1 MNQETVQS
9 IAAAIE
15 GMKPDFTKLSDS
27 IWDFAELKFEETRSS
42 ELLAK
47 ALEDNGFSLRRG
59 VAGMETAF
67 IGDFGAGKP
76 VIAFLG
82 EFDAL
87 AGMSQV
93 ADVAERQALVDGATG
108 HGCGHNL
115 LGVGSLIAAVALSRH
130 MKANN
135 LPGTV
140 RYYGCPG
147 EEGGSGKT
155 FMVRAGLFDDVDT
168 ALTWH
173 PAPFNGVRST
183 NNLAVIEYYYRFK
196 GVAAHASNAAHL
208 GRSAL
213 DAVELMNVG
222 VNFLREHM
230 PQDCRVHYAITDTGG
245 RAANVVQAKAEVLYL
260 IRAPEMPQALDLAKR
275 VEKVARGAAMMT
287 ETEVE
292 IVFDTASTNLLPNIT
307 LETAMHENMMAL
319 GPIAFDEADLAFA
332 KSIQQTFTDEAIR
345 SSIRLYQIR
354 GDVFSNAKIDGST
367 PLHLGLREFEGQSH
381 FRAGST
387 DVGDVSWVTP
397 TAQCW
402 TPAWAIGTNPH
413 TWQVVAQGKSVVA
426 HKAMVHAAKT
436 LATTGLSLMTTPE
449 LLAAARAEWADK
461 TDGQAYVCP
470 IPGNVMPGSVHD
482 GKPLP
487 SVGDG

>member
-1 MNQETVQS
+1 MNREAVMS
-9 IAAAIE
+9 IAAEIE
-15 GMKPDFTKLSDS
+15 SMKPHFTTLSDS
-27 IWDFAELKFEETRSS
+27 IWDFAELKFEERQSAGV
-42 ELLAK
+42 LAN
-47 ALEDNGFSLRRG
+47 ALEENGFVVRRG
-59 VAGMETAF
+59 VAGMDTAF
-67 IGDFGAGKP
+67 IGEFGHGKP

-87 AGMSQV
+87 AGMSQM
-93 ADVAERQALVDGATG
+93 AGVAEAKPLQPDASG

-115 LGVGSLIAAVALSRH
+115 LGVGSLMAAIALARH
-130 MKANN
+130 LKANN

-155 FMVRAGLFDDVDT
+155 FMVRAGLFDDVDA

-183 NNLAVIEYYYRFK
+183 NNLAVLEYFYRFK
-196 GVAAHASNAAHL
+196 GVASHASNAAHL

-230 PQDCRVHYAITDTGG
+230 PQDCRVHYAITDAGG
-245 RAANVVQAKAEVLYL
+245 KAANVVQAKAEVLYL
-260 IRAPEMPQALDLAKR
+260 IRAPEMRQALDLAAR
-275 VEKVARGAAMMT
+275 VDKVARGAAMMT

-307 LETAMHENMMAL
+307 LETAMHENMVAL
-319 GPIAFDEADLAFA
+319 GPIAFDEADQAFA
-332 KSIQQTFTDEAIR
+332 KVIQDTFTEEAIK
-345 SSIRLYQIR
+345 SSIRLYQIK
-354 GDVFSNAKIDGST
+354 GDVFSNGKIDGST
-367 PLHLGLREFEGQSH
+367 PLHLGLRDFEGQSH

-413 TWQVVAQGKSVVA
+413 TWQVVAQGKSPAA
-426 HKAMVHAAKT
+426 HKAMAHAAKT
-436 LATTGLSLMTTPE
+436 LASTGLSLMTSPE
-449 LLAAARAEWADK
+449 MLESVKKEWLEK
-461 TDGQAYVCP
+461 TEGSDYVCP
-470 IPGNVMPGSVHD
+470 IPADVMPGFHD
-482 GKPLP
+482 
-487 SVGDG
+487 

>member
-1 MNQETVQS
+1 MNHEAVQS

-15 GMKPDFTKLSDS
+15 AMKPEFTTLSDS
-27 IWDFAELKFEETRSS
+27 IWEFAELKFEEKRSS
-42 ELLAK
+42 ELLAQT
-47 ALEDNGFSLRRG
+47 LEENGFLLRRG

-67 IGDFGAGKP
+67 IGDFGSGKP

-87 AGMSQV
+87 AGMSQA
-93 ADVAERQALVDGATG
+93 ADTAKHQALVEGATG

-115 LGVGSLIAAVALSRH
+115 LGVGSLMAAIALARY

-135 LPGTV
+135 LQGTV

-155 FMVRAGLFDDVDT
+155 FMVRDGLFGDVDA

-213 DAVELMNVG
+213 DAVELMNIG

-245 RAANVVQAKAEVLYL
+245 KAANVVQANAEVLYL

-307 LETAMHENMMAL
+307 LEAAMHENMAAL

-332 KSIQQTFTDEAIR
+332 RSIQQTFTDEAIR

-354 GDVFSNAKIDGST
+354 GDVFSNAKIDGSI
-367 PLHLGLREFEGQSH
+367 PLHLGLREFEGHSH

-413 TWQVVAQGKSVVA
+413 TWQVVAQGKSAAA
-426 HKAMVHAAKT
+426 HKAMAHAAKA
-436 LATTGLSLMTTPE
+436 LATTGLSLMTTPG
-449 LLAAARAEWADK
+449 LLAAAKAEWADK
-461 TDGQAYVCP
+461 TEGQAYTCP
-470 IPGNVMPGSVHD
+470 IPDHVTPGSVH
-482 GKPLP
+482 
-487 SVGDG
+487 SR

>member
-1 MNQETVQS
+1 MNHDAVQS
-9 IAAAIE
+9 IAATIE
-15 GMKPDFTKLSDS
+15 AMKPEFAMLSDG
-27 IWDFAELKFEETRSS
+27 IWDFAELKFEEKRSS

-47 ALEDNGFSLRRG
+47 TLEDNGFSLRRG
-59 VAGMETAF
+59 MAGMETAF
-67 IGDFGAGKP
+67 VGDFGSGKP

-87 AGMSQV
+87 AAMSQV
-93 ADVAERQALVDGATG
+93 ADAAAHKALVDGAAG

-115 LGVGSLIAAVALSRH
+115 LGVGSLMAAIALARY

-135 LPGTV
+135 LQGTV

-196 GVAAHASNAAHL
+196 GIAAHAANAAHL

-245 RAANVVQAKAEVLYL
+245 KAANVVQASAEVLYL
-260 IRAPEMPQALDLAKR
+260 IRAPEMKQALDLAER

-307 LETAMHENMMAL
+307 LETAMHANMTAL

-332 KSIQQTFTDEAIR
+332 RSIQQTFTDEAIR
-345 SSIRLYQIR
+345 SSIRLYQIK

-367 PLHLGLREFEGQSH
+367 PLHLGLREFEGHSH

-402 TPAWAIGTNPH
+402 TPAWAIGTSPH
-413 TWQVVAQGKSVVA
+413 TWQVVAQGKSAAA
-426 HKAMVHAAKT
+426 HKAMAHAAKA

-449 LLAAARAEWADK
+449 LLAAAKAEWADK
-461 TDGQAYVCP
+461 TEGQAYICP
-470 IPGNVMPGSVHD
+470 IPDHVMPGSVH
-482 GKPLP
+482 
-487 SVGDG
+487 SR

>member
-1 MNQETVQS
+1 MNREAVQS

-15 GMKPDFTKLSDS
+15 AMKPDFTKLSDR

-42 ELLAK
+42 ELLAST
-47 ALEDNGFSLRRG
+47 LEDNGFSLRRG

-93 ADVAERQALVDGATG
+93 ANLAAHEAVIEGATG

-115 LGVGSLIAAVALSRH
+115 LGVGSLMAAIALARH
-130 MKANN
+130 MKANT

-155 FMVRAGLFDDVDT
+155 FMVRAGLFDDVDA

-245 RAANVVQAKAEVLYL
+245 KAANVVQAKAEVLYL

-287 ETEVE
+287 ETDVE

-307 LETAMHENMMAL
+307 LETAMHENMTAL
-319 GPIAFDEADLAFA
+319 GPVAFDEVDLTFA
-332 KSIQQTFTDEAIR
+332 RSIQQTFTDEAIK
-345 SSIRLYQIR
+345 SSIRLYQIK
-354 GDVFSNAKIDGST
+354 GDVFSNAKVDGST

-413 TWQVVAQGKSVVA
+413 TWQVVAQGKSAVA
-426 HKAMVHAAKT
+426 HKAMAHAAKA
-436 LATTGLSLMTTPE
+436 LATTGLSLMISPS
-449 LLAAARAEWADK
+449 LVARAKAEWLEK
-461 TDGQAYVCP
+461 TEGKPYVCP
-470 IPGNVMPGSVHD
+470 IPMDIMPGD
-482 GKPLP
+482 KA
-487 SVGDG
+487 

>member
-1 MNQETVQS
+1 MNQQAITS
-9 IAAAIE
+9 LSAAIDA
-15 GMKPDFTKLSDS
+15 MKPEYARLSDM
-27 IWDFAELKFEETRSS
+27 IWDFAELKFEEKGSS
-42 ELLAK
+42 DLIAQTLQK
-47 ALEDNGFSLRRG
+47 NGFAMQRG
-59 VAGMETAF
+59 VAGMDTAF
-67 IGDFGAGKP
+67 VGEFGNGKP

-87 AGMSQV
+87 AGMSQS
-93 ADVAERQALVDGATG
+93 AGIAKPKPITSGAAG

-115 LGVGSLIAAVALSRH
+115 LGVGSLMAAVALARH
-130 MKANN
+130 LEENN
-135 LPGTV
+135 LSGTV

-183 NNLAVIEYYYRFK
+183 NNLAVLEYFYRFK
-196 GVAAHASNAAHL
+196 GQAAHAANSAHL

-230 PQDCRVHYAITDTGG
+230 PQDCRLHYAITDTGG
-245 RAANVVQAKAEVLYL
+245 KAANVVQAQAEVLYL
-260 IRAPEMPQALDLAKR
+260 VRAPEMLQALDLATR
-275 VEKVARGAAMMT
+275 VDKVARGAAMMT

-292 IVFDTASTNLLPNIT
+292 IIFDTASTNLLPNIT
-307 LETAMHENMMAL
+307 LETAIHENMVAL
-319 GPIAFDEADLAFA
+319 GPVAFDEADIAFA
-332 KSIQQTFTDEAIR
+332 KSIQETFTEEAIK
-345 SSIRLYQIR
+345 SSIKLYQIM
-354 GDVFSNAKIDGST
+354 GDVFSNTKVDGSP
-367 PLHLGLREFEGQSH
+367 PLHLGLRAFDGQSH

-413 TWQVVAQGKSVVA
+413 TWQVVAQGKSPAA
-426 HKAMVHAAKT
+426 HKAMAHAAKA
-436 LATTGLSLMTTPE
+436 LATTGLSLMTSPE
-449 LLAAARAEWADK
+449 LLVAAKMEWLEK
-461 TDGQAYVCP
+461 TDGKAYICP
-470 IPGNVMPGSVHD
+470 IPPDVHPGHSH
-482 GKPLP
+482 
-487 SVGDG
+487 

>member
-1 MNQETVQS
+1 MNREVVMS
-9 IAAAIE
+9 IAAEIE
-15 GMKPDFTKLSDS
+15 SMKPHFTTLSDS
-27 IWDFAELKFEETRSS
+27 IWDFAELKFEEKQSAGV
-42 ELLAK
+42 LAN
-47 ALEDNGFSLRRG
+47 ALEENGFVVRRG
-59 VAGMETAF
+59 VAGMDTAF
-67 IGDFGAGKP
+67 IGEFGHGKP

-87 AGMSQV
+87 AGMSQM
-93 ADVAERQALVDGATG
+93 AGVAEAKPLEPDATG

-115 LGVGSLIAAVALSRH
+115 LGVGSLMAAIALARH

-155 FMVRAGLFDDVDT
+155 FMVRAGLFDDVDA

-183 NNLAVIEYYYRFK
+183 NNLAVLEYFYRFK
-196 GVAAHASNAAHL
+196 GVASHASNAAHL

-230 PQDCRVHYAITDTGG
+230 PQDCRVHYAITDAGG
-245 RAANVVQAKAEVLYL
+245 KAANVVQAKAEVLYL
-260 IRAPEMPQALDLAKR
+260 IRAPEMRQALDLAAR
-275 VEKVARGAAMMT
+275 VDKVARGAAMMT

-307 LETAMHENMMAL
+307 LETAMHENMVAL
-319 GPIAFDEADLAFA
+319 GPIAFDEADQAFA
-332 KSIQQTFTDEAIR
+332 KVIQDTFTEEAIK
-345 SSIRLYQIR
+345 SSIRLYQIK
-354 GDVFSNAKIDGST
+354 GDVFSNGKIDGST
-367 PLHLGLREFEGQSH
+367 PLHLGLRDFEGQSH

-413 TWQVVAQGKSVVA
+413 TWQVVAQGKSPAA
-426 HKAMVHAAKT
+426 HKAMAHAAKT
-436 LATTGLSLMTTPE
+436 LASTGLSLMTSPE
-449 LLAAARAEWADK
+449 LLESVKKEWLEK
-461 TDGQAYVCP
+461 TEGSDYVCP
-470 IPGNVMPGSVHD
+470 IPADVMPGFHD
-482 GKPLP
+482 
-487 SVGDG
+487 

>member
-1 MNQETVQS
+1 MNREAVMS
-9 IAAAIE
+9 IAAEIE
-15 GMKPDFTKLSDS
+15 SMKPHFTTLSDS
-27 IWDFAELKFEETRSS
+27 IWDFAELKFEERQSAGV
-42 ELLAK
+42 LAN
-47 ALEDNGFSLRRG
+47 ALEENGFVVRRG
-59 VAGMETAF
+59 VAGMDTAF
-67 IGDFGAGKP
+67 IGEFGHGKP

-87 AGMSQV
+87 AGMSQM
-93 ADVAERQALVDGATG
+93 AGVAEAKPLQPDASG

-115 LGVGSLIAAVALSRH
+115 LGVGSLMAAIALARH
-130 MKANN
+130 LKANN

-155 FMVRAGLFDDVDT
+155 FMVRAGLFDDVDA

-183 NNLAVIEYYYRFK
+183 NNLAVLEYFYRFK
-196 GVAAHASNAAHL
+196 GVASHASNAAHL

-230 PQDCRVHYAITDTGG
+230 PQDCRVHYAITDAGG
-245 RAANVVQAKAEVLYL
+245 KAANVVQAKAEVLYL
-260 IRAPEMPQALDLAKR
+260 IRAPEMRQALDLAAR
-275 VEKVARGAAMMT
+275 VDKVARGAAMMT

-307 LETAMHENMMAL
+307 LETAMHENMVAL
-319 GPIAFDEADLAFA
+319 GPIAFDDADQAFA
-332 KSIQQTFTDEAIR
+332 KVIQDTFTEEAIK
-345 SSIRLYQIR
+345 SSIRLYQIK
-354 GDVFSNAKIDGST
+354 GDVFSNGKIDGST
-367 PLHLGLREFEGQSH
+367 PLHLGLRDFEGQSH

-413 TWQVVAQGKSVVA
+413 TWQVVAQGKSPAA
-426 HKAMVHAAKT
+426 HKAMAHAAKT
-436 LATTGLSLMTTPE
+436 LASTGLSLMTSPE
-449 LLAAARAEWADK
+449 LLESVKKEWLEK
-461 TDGQAYVCP
+461 TEGSDYVCP
-470 IPGNVMPGSVHD
+470 IPADVMPGFHD
-482 GKPLP
+482 
-487 SVGDG
+487 

>member
-1 MNQETVQS
+1 MNREAVMS
-9 IAAAIE
+9 IAAEIE
-15 GMKPDFTKLSDS
+15 SMKPHFTTLSDS
-27 IWDFAELKFEETRSS
+27 IWDFAELKFEEKQSAGV
-42 ELLAK
+42 LAN
-47 ALEDNGFSLRRG
+47 ALEENGFVVRRG
-59 VAGMETAF
+59 VAGMDTAF
-67 IGDFGAGKP
+67 IGEFGHGKP

-87 AGMSQV
+87 AGMSQM
-93 ADVAERQALVDGATG
+93 AGVAEAKPLEPDATG

-115 LGVGSLIAAVALSRH
+115 LGVGSLMAAIALARH
-130 MKANN
+130 LKANN

-155 FMVRAGLFDDVDT
+155 FVVRAGLFDDVDA

-183 NNLAVIEYYYRFK
+183 NNLAVLEYFYRFK
-196 GVAAHASNAAHL
+196 GVASHASNAAHL

-230 PQDCRVHYAITDTGG
+230 PQDCRVHYAITDAGG
-245 RAANVVQAKAEVLYL
+245 KAANVVQAKAEVLYL
-260 IRAPEMPQALDLAKR
+260 IRAPEMRQALDLAAR
-275 VEKVARGAAMMT
+275 VDKVARGAAMMT

-307 LETAMHENMMAL
+307 LETAMHENMVAL
-319 GPIAFDEADLAFA
+319 GPIAFDEADQAFA
-332 KSIQQTFTDEAIR
+332 KVIQDTFTEEAIK
-345 SSIRLYQIR
+345 SSIRLYQIK
-354 GDVFSNAKIDGST
+354 GDVFSNGKIDGST
-367 PLHLGLREFEGQSH
+367 PLHLGLRDFEGQSH

-413 TWQVVAQGKSVVA
+413 TWQVVAQGKSPAA
-426 HKAMVHAAKT
+426 HKAMAHAAKT
-436 LATTGLSLMTTPE
+436 LASTGLSLMTSPE
-449 LLAAARAEWADK
+449 LLESVKKEWLEK
-461 TDGQAYVCP
+461 TEGSDYVCP
-470 IPGNVMPGSVHD
+470 IPADVMPGFHD
-482 GKPLP
+482 
-487 SVGDG
+487 

>member
-1 MNQETVQS
+1 MNQQAVES
-9 IAAAIE
+9 IAQAVDA
-15 GMKPDFTKLSDS
+15 MRPTYSALSDS
-27 IWDFAELKFEETRSS
+27 IWAFAELKFQEQRSS
-42 ELLAK
+42 EMLAG
-47 ALEDNGFSLRRG
+47 ALEEAGFAVRRG
-59 VAGMETAF
+59 VADMETAF
-67 IGDFGAGKP
+67 IAEAGSGKP

-87 AGMSQV
+87 AGMSQA
-93 ADVAERQALVDGATG
+93 ADLAEPKPLVSGATG

-115 LGVGSLIAAVALSRH
+115 LGVGSLMAAIALARH
-130 MKANN
+130 LKDNN

-183 NNLAVIEYYYRFK
+183 NNLAVLEYYYRFK
-196 GVAAHASNAAHL
+196 GIAAHASNAAHL

-245 RAANVVQAKAEVLYL
+245 RAANVVQAQAEVLYL
-260 IRAPEMPQALDLAKR
+260 IRAPEMSQALALAQR
-275 VEKVARGAAMMT
+275 VDKVARGAAMMT

-292 IVFDTASTNLLPNIT
+292 IIFDTASTNLLPNIA
-307 LETAMHENMMAL
+307 LETAMHQNMVAL
-319 GPIAFDEADLAFA
+319 GPVAFDEADIAFA
-332 KSIQQTFTDEAIR
+332 KAIQDTFTDEAIK
-345 SSIRLYQIR
+345 SSIRLYLIKN
-354 GDVFSNAKIDGST
+354 DVFSNAKVDGST
-367 PLHLGLREFEGQSH
+367 PLHLGLRDFEGQSH

-387 DVGDVSWVTP
+387 DVGDVSRVTP

-413 TWQVVAQGKSVVA
+413 TWQVVAQGKSPAA
-426 HKAMVHAAKT
+426 HKAMAHAAKT
-436 LATTGLSLMTTPE
+436 LAATGLALMTQPA
-449 LLAAARAEWADK
+449 LLADAKAEWREK
-461 TDGQAYVCP
+461 TEGKAYTCP
-470 IPGNVMPGSVHD
+470 IPDDVTPGSIAH
-482 GKPLP
+482 
-487 SVGDG
+487 

>member
-1 MNQETVQS
+1 MNREAVMS
-9 IAAAIE
+9 IAAEIE
-15 GMKPDFTKLSDS
+15 SMKPHFTTLSDS
-27 IWDFAELKFEETRSS
+27 IWDFAELKFEERQSAGV
-42 ELLAK
+42 LAN
-47 ALEDNGFSLRRG
+47 ALEENGFVVRRG
-59 VAGMETAF
+59 VAGMDTAF
-67 IGDFGAGKP
+67 IGEFGHGKP

-87 AGMSQV
+87 AGMSQM
-93 ADVAERQALVDGATG
+93 AGVAEPKPLEPDATG

-115 LGVGSLIAAVALSRH
+115 LGVGSLMAAIALARH
-130 MKANN
+130 LKANN

-155 FMVRAGLFDDVDT
+155 FMVRAGLFDDVDA

-183 NNLAVIEYYYRFK
+183 NNLAVLEYFYRFK
-196 GVAAHASNAAHL
+196 GVASHASNAAHL

-230 PQDCRVHYAITDTGG
+230 PQDCRVHYAITDAGG
-245 RAANVVQAKAEVLYL
+245 KAANVVQAKAEVLYL
-260 IRAPEMPQALDLAKR
+260 IRAPEMRQALDLAAR
-275 VEKVARGAAMMT
+275 VDKVARGAAMMT

-307 LETAMHENMMAL
+307 LETAMHENMVAL
-319 GPIAFDEADLAFA
+319 GPIAFDEADQAFA
-332 KSIQQTFTDEAIR
+332 KVIQDTFTEEAIK
-345 SSIRLYQIR
+345 SSIRLYQIK
-354 GDVFSNAKIDGST
+354 GDVFSNGKIDGST
-367 PLHLGLREFEGQSH
+367 PLHLGLRDFEGQSH

-413 TWQVVAQGKSVVA
+413 TWQVVAQGKSPAA
-426 HKAMVHAAKT
+426 HKAMAHAAKT
-436 LATTGLSLMTTPE
+436 LASTGLSLMTSPE
-449 LLAAARAEWADK
+449 LLESVKKEWLEK
-461 TDGQAYVCP
+461 TEGSDYVCP
-470 IPGNVMPGSVHD
+470 IPADVMPGFHD
-482 GKPLP
+482 
-487 SVGDG
+487 

>member
-1 MNQETVQS
+1 MNREAVMS
-9 IAAAIE
+9 IAAEIE
-15 GMKPDFTKLSDS
+15 SMKPHFTTLSDS
-27 IWDFAELKFEETRSS
+27 IWDFAELKFEERQSAGV
-42 ELLAK
+42 LAN
-47 ALEDNGFSLRRG
+47 ALEENGFVVRRG
-59 VAGMETAF
+59 VAGMDTAF
-67 IGDFGAGKP
+67 IGEFGHGKP

-87 AGMSQV
+87 AGMSQM
-93 ADVAERQALVDGATG
+93 AGVAEAKPLQPDASG

-115 LGVGSLIAAVALSRH
+115 LGVGSLMAAIALARH
-130 MKANN
+130 LKANN

-155 FMVRAGLFDDVDT
+155 FMVRAGLFDDVDA

-183 NNLAVIEYYYRFK
+183 NNLAVLEYFYRFK
-196 GVAAHASNAAHL
+196 GVASHASNAAHL

-230 PQDCRVHYAITDTGG
+230 PQDCRVHYAITDAGG
-245 RAANVVQAKAEVLYL
+245 KAANVVQAKAEVLYL
-260 IRAPEMPQALDLAKR
+260 IRAPEMRQALDLAAR
-275 VEKVARGAAMMT
+275 VDKVARGAAMMT

-307 LETAMHENMMAL
+307 LETAMHENMVAL
-319 GPIAFDEADLAFA
+319 GPIAFDDADQAFA
-332 KSIQQTFTDEAIR
+332 KVIQDTFTEEAIK
-345 SSIRLYQIR
+345 SSIRLYQIK
-354 GDVFSNAKIDGST
+354 GDVFSNGKIDGST

-413 TWQVVAQGKSVVA
+413 TWQVVAQGKSPAA
-426 HKAMVHAAKT
+426 HKAMAHAAKT
-436 LATTGLSLMTTPE
+436 LASTGLSLMTSPE
-449 LLAAARAEWADK
+449 LLESVKKEWLEK
-461 TDGQAYVCP
+461 TEGSDYVCP
-470 IPGNVMPGSVHD
+470 IPADVMPGFHD
-482 GKPLP
+482 
-487 SVGDG
+487 

>member
-1 MNQETVQS
+1 MNREAVMS
-9 IAAAIE
+9 IAAEIE
-15 GMKPDFTKLSDS
+15 SMKPHFTTLSDK
-27 IWDFAELKFEETRSS
+27 IWDFAELKFEERQSAGV
-42 ELLAK
+42 LAN
-47 ALEDNGFSLRRG
+47 ALEENGFVVRRG
-59 VAGMETAF
+59 VAGMDTAF
-67 IGDFGAGKP
+67 IGEFGHGKP

-87 AGMSQV
+87 AGMSQM
-93 ADVAERQALVDGATG
+93 AGVAEAKPLEPDATG

-115 LGVGSLIAAVALSRH
+115 LGVGSLMAAIALARH

-155 FMVRAGLFDDVDT
+155 FMVRAGLFDDVDA

-183 NNLAVIEYYYRFK
+183 NNLAVLEYFYRFK
-196 GVAAHASNAAHL
+196 GVASHASNAAHL

-230 PQDCRVHYAITDTGG
+230 PQDCRVHYAITDAGG
-245 RAANVVQAKAEVLYL
+245 KAANVVQAKAEVLYL
-260 IRAPEMPQALDLAKR
+260 IRAPEMRQALDLAAR
-275 VEKVARGAAMMT
+275 VDKVARGAAMMT

-307 LETAMHENMMAL
+307 LETAMHENMVAL
-319 GPIAFDEADLAFA
+319 GPIAFDEADQAFA
-332 KSIQQTFTDEAIR
+332 KVIQDTFTEEAIK
-345 SSIRLYQIR
+345 SSIRLYQIK
-354 GDVFSNAKIDGST
+354 GDVFSNGKIDGST
-367 PLHLGLREFEGQSH
+367 PLHLGLRDFEGQSH

-413 TWQVVAQGKSVVA
+413 TWQVVAQGKSPAA
-426 HKAMVHAAKT
+426 HKAMAHAAKT
-436 LATTGLSLMTTPE
+436 LASTGLSLMTSPE
-449 LLAAARAEWADK
+449 LLESVKKEWLEK
-461 TDGQAYVCP
+461 TEGSDYVCP
-470 IPGNVMPGSVHD
+470 IPADVMPGFHD
-482 GKPLP
+482 
-487 SVGDG
+487 

>member
-1 MNQETVQS
+1 MNHDAVQS
-9 IAAAIE
+9 IAATIE
-15 GMKPDFTKLSDS
+15 AMKPEFAMLSDG
-27 IWDFAELKFEETRSS
+27 IWDFAELKFEEKRSS

-47 ALEDNGFSLRRG
+47 TLEDNGFSLRRG
-59 VAGMETAF
+59 IAGMETAF
-67 IGDFGAGKP
+67 VGDFGSGKP

-87 AGMSQV
+87 AAMSQV
-93 ADVAERQALVDGATG
+93 ADTAAHKALVDGAAG

-115 LGVGSLIAAVALSRH
+115 LGVGSLMAAIALARY

-135 LPGTV
+135 LQGTV

-196 GVAAHASNAAHL
+196 GIAAHAANAAHL

-245 RAANVVQAKAEVLYL
+245 KAANVVQARAEVLYL
-260 IRAPEMPQALDLAKR
+260 IRAPEMKQALDLAER

-307 LETAMHENMMAL
+307 LETAMHANMTAL

-332 KSIQQTFTDEAIR
+332 RSIQQTFTDEAIR
-345 SSIRLYQIR
+345 SSIRLYQIK

-367 PLHLGLREFEGQSH
+367 PLHLGLREFEGHSH

-413 TWQVVAQGKSVVA
+413 TWQVVAQGKSAAA
-426 HKAMVHAAKT
+426 HKAMAHAAKA

-449 LLAAARAEWADK
+449 LLAAAKAEWADK
-461 TDGQAYVCP
+461 TEGQAYICP
-470 IPGNVMPGSVHD
+470 IPDHVMPGSVH
-482 GKPLP
+482 
-487 SVGDG
+487 SR

>member
-1 MNQETVQS
+1 M
-9 IAAAIE
+9 AAI
-15 GMKPDFTKLSDS
+15 
-27 IWDFAELKFEETRSS
+27 
-42 ELLAK
+42 
-47 ALEDNGFSLRRG
+47 
-59 VAGMETAF
+59 
-67 IGDFGAGKP
+67 
-76 VIAFLG
+76 
-82 EFDAL
+82 AL
-87 AGMSQV
+87 A
-93 ADVAERQALVDGATG
+93 
-108 HGCGHNL
+108 
-115 LGVGSLIAAVALSRH
+115 RH
-130 MKANN
+130 LKANH

-155 FMVRAGLFDDVDT
+155 FMVRAGLFDDVDA

-183 NNLAVIEYYYRFK
+183 NNLAVLEYFYRFK

-245 RAANVVQAKAEVLYL
+245 KAANVVQAKAEVLYL
-260 IRAPEMPQALDLAKR
+260 IRAPEMRQALDLAAR
-275 VEKVARGAAMMT
+275 VDKVARGAAMMT

-307 LETAMHENMMAL
+307 LETAMHENMVAL
-319 GPIAFDEADLAFA
+319 GPVAFDEADIAFA
-332 KSIQQTFTDEAIR
+332 KRIQDTFTDEAIK
-345 SSIRLYQIR
+345 SSIRLYQIK
-354 GDVFSNAKIDGST
+354 GDVFSNRKIDGST
-367 PLHLGLREFEGQSH
+367 PLHLGLRDFEGQSH

-413 TWQVVAQGKSVVA
+413 TWQVVAQGKSPAA
-426 HKAMVHAAKT
+426 HKAMAHAAK
-436 LATTGLSLMTTPE
+436 AMASTGLALMTSPE
-449 LLAAARAEWADK
+449 LLANARKEWQEK
-461 TDGQAYVCP
+461 TEGSNYVCP
-470 IPGNVMPGSVHD
+470 IPADVMPGSH
-482 GKPLP
+482 P
-487 SVGDG
+487 

>member
-1 MNQETVQS
+1 MNRDAVML
-9 IAAAIE
+9 IAAEIE
-15 GMKPDFTKLSDS
+15 AMKPDFTTLSDS
-27 IWDFAELKFEETRSS
+27 IWDFAELKFEEQQSAGV
-42 ELLAK
+42 LA
-47 ALEDNGFSLRRG
+47 ATLEENGFAVRRG

-67 IGDFGAGKP
+67 IGEFGSGKP

-93 ADVAERQALVDGATG
+93 ADVAQVQPREAGATG

-115 LGVGSLIAAVALSRH
+115 LGVGSLMAAIALARH
-130 MKANN
+130 LKANN

-155 FMVRAGLFDDVDT
+155 FMVRAGLFDDVDA

-183 NNLAVIEYYYRFK
+183 NNLAVLEYFYRFK

-245 RAANVVQAKAEVLYL
+245 KAANVVQAKAEVLYL
-260 IRAPEMPQALDLAKR
+260 IRAPEMRQALDLAAR
-275 VEKVARGAAMMT
+275 VDKVARGAAMMT

-307 LETAMHENMMAL
+307 LETAMHENMVAL
-319 GPIAFDEADLAFA
+319 GPIAFDEADIAFA
-332 KSIQQTFTDEAIR
+332 KSIQDTFTDEAIK
-345 SSIRLYQIR
+345 SSIRLYQIK
-354 GDVFSNAKIDGST
+354 GDVFSNRKIDGST
-367 PLHLGLREFEGQSH
+367 PLHLGLRDFEGQSH

-413 TWQVVAQGKSVVA
+413 TWQVVAQGKSPAA
-426 HKAMVHAAKT
+426 HKAMAHAAKT
-436 LATTGLSLMTTPE
+436 LASTGFALMTSPE
-449 LLAAARAEWADK
+449 LLASAKREWQEK
-461 TDGQAYVCP
+461 TEGSKYVCP
-470 IPGNVMPGSVHD
+470 IPADVMPGSHRFC
-482 GKPLP
+482 
-487 SVGDG
+487 

>member
-1 MNQETVQS
+1 MPDRDAVLTLAS
-9 IAAAIE
+9 AIE
-15 GMKPDFTKLSDS
+15 GMKPSFTALSDQ
-27 IWDFAELKFEETRSS
+27 IWDFAELKFDEYRSS
-42 ELLAK
+42 ELLA
-47 ALEDNGFSLRRG
+47 ATLEENGFRVRRNI
-59 VAGMETAF
+59 AEMETAF
-67 IGDFGAGKP
+67 IGEYGSGKP

-93 ADVAERQALVDGATG
+93 ADIAEARPIAPDRSG

-115 LGVGSLIAAVALSRH
+115 LGVGSLLAAIALARH
-130 MKANN
+130 LEENG

-140 RYYGCPG
+140 RYYGCPA

-155 FMVRAGLFDDVDT
+155 FMVRAGAFNDVDA

-183 NNLAVIEYYYRFK
+183 NNLAVLEYYYRFK
-196 GVAAHASNAAHL
+196 GLAAHASNSAHL

-260 IRAPEMPQALDLAKR
+260 IRAPEMPQALALAAR

-292 IVFDTASTNLLPNIT
+292 VVFDTASSNLLPNLT
-307 LETAMHENMMAL
+307 LEGAMHENMVTL
-319 GPIAFDEADLAFA
+319 GPVPFDEADLDFA
-332 KSIQQTFTDEAIR
+332 RKIQNTFTEEAIK
-345 SSIRLYQIR
+345 SSIRLYQIK
-354 GDVFSNAKIDGST
+354 GDVFSNQTIDGST
-367 PLHLGLREFEGQSH
+367 PLHLGLRDFEGQSH

-387 DVGDVSWVTP
+387 DVGDVSWVVP

-413 TWQVVAQGKSVVA
+413 TWQVVAQGRSAAA

-436 LATTGLSLMTTPE
+436 LASTGLSLLTSPD
-449 LLAAARAEWADK
+449 LLAQAKAEWRDK
-461 TDGQAYVCP
+461 TKASAYVCP
-470 IPGNVMPGSVHD
+470 IPAAVTPGKGNRHA
-482 GKPLP
+482 
-487 SVGDG
+487 

>member
-1 MNQETVQS
+1 MNRDAAMA
-9 IAAAIE
+9 IAAEIE
-15 GMKPDFTKLSDS
+15 AMKPDFTTLSDS
-27 IWDFAELKFEETRSS
+27 IWDFAELKFEERQSAGV
-42 ELLAK
+42 LAA
-47 ALEDNGFSLRRG
+47 ALEENGFAVRRG

-67 IGDFGAGKP
+67 IGEFGRGKP

-93 ADVAERQALVDGATG
+93 ADVAKVQPREEGATG

-115 LGVGSLIAAVALSRH
+115 LGVGSLMAAIALARH
-130 MKANN
+130 LKANN
-135 LPGTV
+135 MPGTV

-155 FMVRAGLFDDVDT
+155 FMVRAGLFDDVDA

-183 NNLAVIEYYYRFK
+183 NNLAVLEYFYRFK

-245 RAANVVQAKAEVLYL
+245 KAANVVQAKAEVLYL
-260 IRAPEMPQALDLAKR
+260 IRAPEMRQALDLAAR
-275 VEKVARGAAMMT
+275 VDKVARGAALMT

-292 IVFDTASTNLLPNIT
+292 IVFDTASTNLLPNIA
-307 LETAMHENMMAL
+307 LETAMHENMVAL
-319 GPIAFDEADLAFA
+319 GPVAFDEADIAFA
-332 KSIQQTFTDEAIR
+332 KRIQDTFTDEAIK
-345 SSIRLYQIR
+345 SSIRLYQIK
-354 GDVFSNAKIDGST
+354 GDVFSNRKIDGST
-367 PLHLGLREFEGQSH
+367 PLHLGLRDFEGHSH

-413 TWQVVAQGKSVVA
+413 TWQVVAQGKTPAA

-436 LATTGLSLMTTPE
+436 LAATGLSLMTTPE
-449 LLAAARAEWADK
+449 LLASARKEWQEK
-461 TDGQAYVCP
+461 TEGSKYVCP
-470 IPGNVMPGSVHD
+470 IPADVMPGSHR
-482 GKPLP
+482 
-487 SVGDG
+487 

>member
-1 MNQETVQS
+1 MNREAVMS
-9 IAAAIE
+9 IAAEIE
-15 GMKPDFTKLSDS
+15 SMKPHFTTLSDS
-27 IWDFAELKFEETRSS
+27 IWDFAELKFEERQSAGV
-42 ELLAK
+42 LAN
-47 ALEDNGFSLRRG
+47 ALEENGFVVRRG
-59 VAGMETAF
+59 VAGMDTAF
-67 IGDFGAGKP
+67 IGEFGHGKP

-87 AGMSQV
+87 AGMSQM
-93 ADVAERQALVDGATG
+93 AGVAEAKPLEPDATG

-115 LGVGSLIAAVALSRH
+115 LGVGSLMAAIALARH

-155 FMVRAGLFDDVDT
+155 FMVRAGLFDDVDA

-183 NNLAVIEYYYRFK
+183 NNLAVLEYFYRFK
-196 GVAAHASNAAHL
+196 GVASHASNAAHL

-230 PQDCRVHYAITDTGG
+230 PQDCRVHYAITDAGG
-245 RAANVVQAKAEVLYL
+245 KAANVVQAKAEVLYL
-260 IRAPEMPQALDLAKR
+260 IRAPEMRQALDLAAR
-275 VEKVARGAAMMT
+275 VDKVARGAAMMT

-307 LETAMHENMMAL
+307 LETAMHENMVAL
-319 GPIAFDEADLAFA
+319 GPIAFDETDQAFA
-332 KSIQQTFTDEAIR
+332 KVIQDTFTEEAIK
-345 SSIRLYQIR
+345 SSIRLYQIK
-354 GDVFSNAKIDGST
+354 GNVFSNGKIDGST
-367 PLHLGLREFEGQSH
+367 PLHLGLRDFEGQSH

-413 TWQVVAQGKSVVA
+413 TWQVVAQGKSPAA
-426 HKAMVHAAKT
+426 HKAMAHAAKT
-436 LATTGLSLMTTPE
+436 LASTGLSLMTSPE
-449 LLAAARAEWADK
+449 LLESVKKEWLEK
-461 TDGQAYVCP
+461 TEGSDYVCP
-470 IPGNVMPGSVHD
+470 IPADVMPGFHD
-482 GKPLP
+482 
-487 SVGDG
+487 

>member
-1 MNQETVQS
+1 MNREAVMS
-9 IAAAIE
+9 IAAEIE
-15 GMKPDFTKLSDS
+15 SMKPHFTTLSDS
-27 IWDFAELKFEETRSS
+27 IWDFAELKFEERQSS
-42 ELLAK
+42 GVLAN
-47 ALEDNGFSLRRG
+47 ALEENGFAVRRG
-59 VAGMETAF
+59 VAGMDTAF
-67 IGDFGAGKP
+67 IGEFGHGRP

-87 AGMSQV
+87 AGMSQM
-93 ADVAERQALVDGATG
+93 AGVAEAKPLESDATG

-115 LGVGSLIAAVALSRH
+115 LGVGSLMAAIALARH
-130 MKANN
+130 LKANN

-155 FMVRAGLFDDVDT
+155 FMVRAGLFDDVDA

-183 NNLAVIEYYYRFK
+183 NNLAVLEYFYRFK
-196 GVAAHASNAAHL
+196 GVASHASNAAHL

-230 PQDCRVHYAITDTGG
+230 PQDCRVHYAITDAGG
-245 RAANVVQAKAEVLYL
+245 KAANVVQAKAEVLYL
-260 IRAPEMPQALDLAKR
+260 IRAPEMRQALDLAAR
-275 VEKVARGAAMMT
+275 VDKVARGAAMMT

-292 IVFDTASTNLLPNIT
+292 TVFDTASTNLLPNIT
-307 LETAMHENMMAL
+307 LETAMHENMVAL
-319 GPIAFDEADLAFA
+319 GPIAFDEADQAFA
-332 KSIQQTFTDEAIR
+332 KVIQDTFTEEAIK
-345 SSIRLYQIR
+345 SSIRLYQIK
-354 GDVFSNAKIDGST
+354 GDVFSNGKIDGST
-367 PLHLGLREFEGQSH
+367 PLHLGLRDFEGQSH

-413 TWQVVAQGKSVVA
+413 TWQVVAQGKSPAA
-426 HKAMVHAAKT
+426 HKAMAHAAKT
-436 LATTGLSLMTTPE
+436 LASTGLSLMTSPE
-449 LLAAARAEWADK
+449 LLESVKKEWLEK
-461 TDGQAYVCP
+461 TEGSDYVCP
-470 IPGNVMPGSVHD
+470 IPADVMPGFHD
-482 GKPLP
+482 
-487 SVGDG
+487 

>member
-1 MNQETVQS
+1 MNREAVMS
-9 IAAAIE
+9 IAAEIE
-15 GMKPDFTKLSDS
+15 SMKPHFTTLSDS
-27 IWDFAELKFEETRSS
+27 IWDFAELKFEERQSAGV
-42 ELLAK
+42 LAN
-47 ALEDNGFSLRRG
+47 ALEENGFVVRRG
-59 VAGMETAF
+59 VAGMDTAF
-67 IGDFGAGKP
+67 IGEFGHGKP

-87 AGMSQV
+87 AGMSQM
-93 ADVAERQALVDGATG
+93 AGVAEAKPLEPDATG

-115 LGVGSLIAAVALSRH
+115 LGVGSLMAAIALARH

-155 FMVRAGLFDDVDT
+155 FMVRAGLFDDVDA

-183 NNLAVIEYYYRFK
+183 NNLAVLEYFYRFK
-196 GVAAHASNAAHL
+196 GVASHASNAAHL

-230 PQDCRVHYAITDTGG
+230 PQDCRVHYAITDAGG
-245 RAANVVQAKAEVLYL
+245 KAANVVQAKAEVLYL
-260 IRAPEMPQALDLAKR
+260 IRAPEMRQALDLAAR
-275 VEKVARGAAMMT
+275 VDKVARGAAMMT

-307 LETAMHENMMAL
+307 LETAMHENMVAL
-319 GPIAFDEADLAFA
+319 GPIAFDEADQAFA
-332 KSIQQTFTDEAIR
+332 KVIQDTFTEEAIK
-345 SSIRLYQIR
+345 SSIRLYQIK
-354 GDVFSNAKIDGST
+354 GDVFSNGKIDGST
-367 PLHLGLREFEGQSH
+367 PLHLGLRDFEGQSH

-413 TWQVVAQGKSVVA
+413 TWQVVAQGKSPAA
-426 HKAMVHAAKT
+426 HKAMAHAAKT
-436 LATTGLSLMTTPE
+436 LASTGLSLMTSPE
-449 LLAAARAEWADK
+449 LLESVKKEWLEK
-461 TDGQAYVCP
+461 TEGSDYVCP
-470 IPGNVMPGSVHD
+470 IPADVMPGFHD
-482 GKPLP
+482 
-487 SVGDG
+487 

>member
-1 MNQETVQS
+1 MNREAVMS
-9 IAAAIE
+9 IAAEIE
-15 GMKPDFTKLSDS
+15 SMKPHFTTLSDS
-27 IWDFAELKFEETRSS
+27 IWDFAELKFEERQSAGV
-42 ELLAK
+42 LAN
-47 ALEDNGFSLRRG
+47 ALEENGFVVRRG
-59 VAGMETAF
+59 VAGMDTAF
-67 IGDFGAGKP
+67 IGEFGHGKP

-87 AGMSQV
+87 AGMSQM
-93 ADVAERQALVDGATG
+93 AGVAEAKPLQPDASG

-115 LGVGSLIAAVALSRH
+115 LGVGSLMAAIALARYL
-130 MKANN
+130 KANN

-155 FMVRAGLFDDVDT
+155 FMVRAGLFDDVDA

-183 NNLAVIEYYYRFK
+183 NNLAVLEYFYRFK
-196 GVAAHASNAAHL
+196 GVASHASNAAHL

-230 PQDCRVHYAITDTGG
+230 PQDCRVHYAITDAGG
-245 RAANVVQAKAEVLYL
+245 KAANVVQAKAEVLYL
-260 IRAPEMPQALDLAKR
+260 IRAPEMRQALDLAAR
-275 VEKVARGAAMMT
+275 VDKVARGAAMMT

-307 LETAMHENMMAL
+307 LETAMHENMVAL
-319 GPIAFDEADLAFA
+319 GPIAFDEADQAFA
-332 KSIQQTFTDEAIR
+332 KVIQDTFTEEAIK
-345 SSIRLYQIR
+345 SSIRLYQIK
-354 GDVFSNAKIDGST
+354 GDVFSNGKIGGST
-367 PLHLGLREFEGQSH
+367 PLHLGLRDFEGQSH

-413 TWQVVAQGKSVVA
+413 TWQVVAQGKSPAA
-426 HKAMVHAAKT
+426 HKAMAHAAKT
-436 LATTGLSLMTTPE
+436 LASTGLSLMTSPE
-449 LLAAARAEWADK
+449 LIESVKKEWLEK
-461 TDGQAYVCP
+461 TEGSDYVCP
-470 IPGNVMPGSVHD
+470 IPADVMPGFHD
-482 GKPLP
+482 
-487 SVGDG
+487 

>member
-1 MNQETVQS
+1 MDREAVAALS
-9 IAAAIE
+9 AAIE
-15 GMKPDFTKLSDS
+15 AMAPDFSTISDS
-27 IWDFAELKFEETRSS
+27 IWDFAELKFEERQSS
-42 ELLAK
+42 SLLTG
-47 ALEDNGFSLRRG
+47 ALENNGFAVQRG

-67 IGDFGAGKP
+67 VAEAGSGKP
-76 VIAFLG
+76 IIAFLG

-93 ADVAERQALVDGATG
+93 AGLAEAKPATAGATG

-115 LGVGSLIAAVALSRH
+115 LGVGSLMAAVALARH
-130 MKANN
+130 LKAQG

-155 FMVRAGLFDDVDT
+155 FMVRAGLFDDVDA

-183 NNLAVIEYYYRFK
+183 NNLAVLEYFYRFK
-196 GVAAHASNAAHL
+196 GTAAHAANAAHL

-230 PQDCRVHYAITDTGG
+230 PPDCRVHYAITDAGG
-245 RAANVVQAKAEVLYL
+245 KAANVVQARAEVLYL
-260 IRAPEMPQALDLAKR
+260 IRAPEMAQALALAAR

-292 IVFDTASTNLLPNIT
+292 IVFDTASSNLLPNIT
-307 LETAMHENMMAL
+307 LETAMHETMTAL
-319 GPIAFDEADLAFA
+319 GPIAFDEADIAFA
-332 KSIQQTFTDEAIR
+332 HAIQQTFTQEAIE
-345 SSIRLYQIR
+345 SSIRLYRIA
-354 GDVFSNAKIDGST
+354 GDVFSNKKIDGST
-367 PLHLGLREFEGQSH
+367 PLHLGLRAFEGQSH

-387 DVGDVSWVTP
+387 DVGDVSRVTP

-413 TWQVVAQGKSVVA
+413 TWQVVAQGRSPAA
-426 HKAMVHAAKT
+426 HKAMAHAAKT
-436 LATTGLSLMTTPE
+436 LAATGFTLLTEPD
-449 LLAAARAEWADK
+449 LLAAVTAEWREK
-461 TDGQAYVCP
+461 TSGKPYVSP
-470 IPGNVMPGSVHD
+470 IPAEVMPGGEIAVSTA
-482 GKPLP
+482 PIP
-487 SVGDG
+487 E

>member
-1 MNQETVQS
+1 MNREAVMS
-9 IAAAIE
+9 IAAEIE
-15 GMKPDFTKLSDS
+15 SMKPHFTTLSDS
-27 IWDFAELKFEETRSS
+27 IWDFAELKFEERQSAGV
-42 ELLAK
+42 LAN
-47 ALEDNGFSLRRG
+47 ALEENGFVVRRG
-59 VAGMETAF
+59 VAGMDTAF
-67 IGDFGAGKP
+67 IGEFGHGKP

-87 AGMSQV
+87 AGMSQM
-93 ADVAERQALVDGATG
+93 AGVAEAKPLQPDASG

-115 LGVGSLIAAVALSRH
+115 LGVGSLMAAIALARH

-155 FMVRAGLFDDVDT
+155 FMVRAGLFDDVDA

-183 NNLAVIEYYYRFK
+183 NNLAVLEYFYRFK
-196 GVAAHASNAAHL
+196 GVASHASNAAHL

-230 PQDCRVHYAITDTGG
+230 PQDCRVHYAITDAGG
-245 RAANVVQAKAEVLYL
+245 KAANVVQAKAEVLYL
-260 IRAPEMPQALDLAKR
+260 IRAPEMRQALDLAAR
-275 VEKVARGAAMMT
+275 VDKVARGAAMMT

-307 LETAMHENMMAL
+307 LETAMHENMVAL
-319 GPIAFDEADLAFA
+319 GPIAFDEADQAFA
-332 KSIQQTFTDEAIR
+332 KVIQDTFTEEAIK
-345 SSIRLYQIR
+345 SSIRLYQIK
-354 GDVFSNAKIDGST
+354 GDVFSNGKIDGST
-367 PLHLGLREFEGQSH
+367 PLHLGLRDFEGQSH

-413 TWQVVAQGKSVVA
+413 TWQVVAQGKSPAA
-426 HKAMVHAAKT
+426 HKAMAHAAKA
-436 LATTGLSLMTTPE
+436 LASTGLSLMTSPE
-449 LLAAARAEWADK
+449 LLESVKKEWLEK
-461 TDGQAYVCP
+461 TEGSDYVCP
-470 IPGNVMPGSVHD
+470 IPADVMPGFHD
-482 GKPLP
+482 
-487 SVGDG
+487 

>member
-1 MNQETVQS
+1 MNRDAVMS
-9 IAAAIE
+9 IAVEVEA
-15 GMKPDFTKLSDS
+15 MKPDFTTLSDS
-27 IWDFAELKFEETRSS
+27 IWDFAELKFEERQSAGV
-42 ELLAK
+42 LAA
-47 ALEDNGFSLRRG
+47 ALEENGFAVRRG

-67 IGDFGAGKP
+67 IGEFGSGKP

-93 ADVAERQALVDGATG
+93 ADVAQVQPREADATG

-115 LGVGSLIAAVALSRH
+115 LGVGSLMGAIALARH
-130 MKANN
+130 LKANN

-155 FMVRAGLFDDVDT
+155 FMVRAGLFDDVDA

-183 NNLAVIEYYYRFK
+183 NNLAVLEYFYRFK

-245 RAANVVQAKAEVLYL
+245 KAANVVQAKAEVLYL
-260 IRAPEMPQALDLAKR
+260 IRAPEMRQALDLAAR
-275 VEKVARGAAMMT
+275 VDKVARGAAMMT

-307 LETAMHENMMAL
+307 LETAMHENMVAL
-319 GPIAFDEADLAFA
+319 GPIAFDEADIAFA
-332 KSIQQTFTDEAIR
+332 KSIQDTFTDEAIK
-345 SSIRLYQIR
+345 SSIRLYQIK
-354 GDVFSNAKIDGST
+354 GDVFSNRKIDGST
-367 PLHLGLREFEGQSH
+367 PLHLGLRDFDGQSH

-413 TWQVVAQGKSVVA
+413 TWQVVAQGKSPAA
-426 HKAMVHAAKT
+426 HKAMAHAAKT
-436 LATTGLSLMTTPE
+436 LATTGLALMTSPE
-449 LLAAARAEWADK
+449 LLASAKKEWREK
-461 TDGQAYVCP
+461 TEGSEYVCP
-470 IPGNVMPGSVHD
+470 IPADVMPASHR
-482 GKPLP
+482 
-487 SVGDG
+487 

>member
-1 MNQETVQS
+1 MNREAVMS
-9 IAAAIE
+9 IAAEIE
-15 GMKPDFTKLSDS
+15 SMKPHFTTLSDS
-27 IWDFAELKFEETRSS
+27 IWDFAELKFEERQSAGV
-42 ELLAK
+42 LAN
-47 ALEDNGFSLRRG
+47 ALEENGFVVRRG
-59 VAGMETAF
+59 VAGMDTAF
-67 IGDFGAGKP
+67 IGEFGHGKP

-87 AGMSQV
+87 AGMSQM
-93 ADVAERQALVDGATG
+93 AGVAEAKPLQPDASG

-115 LGVGSLIAAVALSRH
+115 LGVGSLMAAIALARH
-130 MKANN
+130 LKANH

-155 FMVRAGLFDDVDT
+155 FMVRAGLFDDVDA

-183 NNLAVIEYYYRFK
+183 NNLAVLEYFYRFK
-196 GVAAHASNAAHL
+196 GVASHASNAAHL

-230 PQDCRVHYAITDTGG
+230 PQDCRVHYAITDAGG
-245 RAANVVQAKAEVLYL
+245 KAANVVQAKAEVLYL
-260 IRAPEMPQALDLAKR
+260 IRAPEMRQALDLAAR
-275 VEKVARGAAMMT
+275 VDKVARGAAMMT

-307 LETAMHENMMAL
+307 LETAMHENMVAL
-319 GPIAFDEADLAFA
+319 GPIAFDDADQAFA
-332 KSIQQTFTDEAIR
+332 KVIQDTFTEEAIK
-345 SSIRLYQIR
+345 SSIRLYQIK
-354 GDVFSNAKIDGST
+354 GDVFSNGKIDGST
-367 PLHLGLREFEGQSH
+367 PLHLGLRDFEGQSH

-413 TWQVVAQGKSVVA
+413 TWQVVAQGKSPAA
-426 HKAMVHAAKT
+426 HKAMAHAAKT
-436 LATTGLSLMTTPE
+436 LASTGLSLMTSPE
-449 LLAAARAEWADK
+449 LLESVKKEWLEK
-461 TDGQAYVCP
+461 TEGSDYVCP
-470 IPGNVMPGSVHD
+470 IPADVMPGFHD
-482 GKPLP
+482 
-487 SVGDG
+487 

>member
-1 MNQETVQS
+1 
-9 IAAAIE
+9 
-15 GMKPDFTKLSDS
+15 
-27 IWDFAELKFEETRSS
+27 
-42 ELLAK
+42 
-47 ALEDNGFSLRRG
+47 
-59 VAGMETAF
+59 METAF
-67 IGDFGAGKP
+67 IGEFGSGKP

-87 AGMSQV
+87 AGMSQL
-93 ADVAERQALVDGATG
+93 ADVAQVQPREAGATG

-115 LGVGSLIAAVALSRH
+115 LGVGSLMAAIALARH
-130 MKANN
+130 LKANH

-155 FMVRAGLFDDVDT
+155 FMVRAGLFDDVDA

-183 NNLAVIEYYYRFK
+183 NNLAVLEYFYRFK

-245 RAANVVQAKAEVLYL
+245 KAANVVQAKAEVLYL
-260 IRAPEMPQALDLAKR
+260 IRAPEMRQALDLAAR
-275 VEKVARGAAMMT
+275 VDKVARGAAMMT

-307 LETAMHENMMAL
+307 LETAMHENMVAL
-319 GPIAFDEADLAFA
+319 GPVAFDEADIAFA
-332 KSIQQTFTDEAIR
+332 KRIQDTFTDEAIK
-345 SSIRLYQIR
+345 SSIRLYQIK
-354 GDVFSNAKIDGST
+354 GDVFSNRKIDGST
-367 PLHLGLREFEGQSH
+367 PLHLGLRDFEGQSH

-402 TPAWAIGTNPH
+402 TPAWAVGTNPH
-413 TWQVVAQGKSVVA
+413 TWQVVAQGKSSAA
-426 HKAMVHAAKT
+426 HKAMAHAAK
-436 LATTGLSLMTTPE
+436 AMASTGLALMISPE
-449 LLAAARAEWADK
+449 LLANAKREWQEK
-461 TDGQAYVCP
+461 TEGSKYVCP
-470 IPGNVMPGSVHD
+470 IPADVMPGSH
-482 GKPLP
+482 P
-487 SVGDG
+487 

>member
-1 MNQETVQS
+1 MNREAVMS
-9 IAAAIE
+9 IAAEIE
-15 GMKPDFTKLSDS
+15 SMKPHFTTLSDS
-27 IWDFAELKFEETRSS
+27 IWDFAELKFEERQSAGV
-42 ELLAK
+42 LAN
-47 ALEDNGFSLRRG
+47 ALEENGFVVRRG
-59 VAGMETAF
+59 VAGMDTAF
-67 IGDFGAGKP
+67 IGEFGHGKP

-87 AGMSQV
+87 AGMSQM
-93 ADVAERQALVDGATG
+93 AGVAEAKPLQPDASG

-115 LGVGSLIAAVALSRH
+115 LGVGSLMAAIALARH
-130 MKANN
+130 LKANN

-155 FMVRAGLFDDVDT
+155 FMVRAGLFDDVDA

-183 NNLAVIEYYYRFK
+183 NNLAVLEYFYRFK
-196 GVAAHASNAAHL
+196 GVASHASNAAHL

-230 PQDCRVHYAITDTGG
+230 PQDCRVHYAITDAGG
-245 RAANVVQAKAEVLYL
+245 KAANVVQAKAEVLYL
-260 IRAPEMPQALDLAKR
+260 IRAPEMRQALDLAAR
-275 VEKVARGAAMMT
+275 VDKVARGAAMMT

-307 LETAMHENMMAL
+307 LETAMHENMVAL
-319 GPIAFDEADLAFA
+319 GPIAFDEADQAFA
-332 KSIQQTFTDEAIR
+332 KVIQDTFTEEAIK
-345 SSIRLYQIR
+345 SSIRLYQIK
-354 GDVFSNAKIDGST
+354 GDVFSNGKIDGST
-367 PLHLGLREFEGQSH
+367 PLHLGLRDFEGQSH

-413 TWQVVAQGKSVVA
+413 TWQVVAQGKSPAA
-426 HKAMVHAAKT
+426 HKAMAHAAKT
-436 LATTGLSLMTTPE
+436 LASTGLSLITSPE
-449 LLAAARAEWADK
+449 LLESVKKEWLEK
-461 TDGQAYVCP
+461 TEGSDYVCP
-470 IPGNVMPGSVHD
+470 IPVDVMPGFHD
-482 GKPLP
+482 
-487 SVGDG
+487 